1 MDLVFNIQSL
11 DYHWIFHSDWISI
24 NMIGSVGGE
33 SRQLALASKSSN
45 WDEVVMA
52 FDLSKHRRQQLR
64 INPQP
69 SAFGDS
75 LLISFADGGWVTPA
89 STGHKLSRRLF
100 LPSFLISLHSV
111 FFFSFRGF
119 DSCSVAVIHCVRY
132 RPFTGGSIYR
142 IPVSN
147 WKLWGGETAEVWPI
161 SALTPISRLSY
172 AAQNINQVKEQQQQQ
187 RQQQQQQH
195 QQQQQQKYAVGR
207 AWAGGRTRTDVM
219 AANGNGP
226 IQSVKWIQF
235 NVMPLEWSLL
245 SPGFNEPGM
254 SDMGPTCF
262 GFFHHRLRL
271 YAIYW
276 QLFKYL
282 ITWRDAAGATAATET
297 ATAAWNC

>member
-1 MDLVFNIQSL
+1 MADESRPRPPATNCPVDCFFLPFLFPYILSSSLVLEALILAASL
-11 DYHWIFHSDWISI
+11 WFIASDIARLQVVPSI
-24 NMIGSVGGE
+24 GFLFQIGS
-33 SRQLALASKSSN
+33 
-45 WDEVVMA
+45 
-52 FDLSKHRRQQLR
+52 
-64 INPQP
+64 
-69 SAFGDS
+69 FG
-75 LLISFADGGWVTPA
+75 
-89 STGHKLSRRLF
+89 
-100 LPSFLISLHSV
+100 
-111 FFFSFRGF
+111 
-119 DSCSVAVIHCVRY
+119 
-132 RPFTGGSIYR
+132 
-142 IPVSN
+142 
-147 WKLWGGETAEVWPI
+147 GGETAEVWPI

-187 RQQQQQQH
+187 RQQQQH

-282 ITWRDAAGATAATET
+282 ITWRDAAGATAATAT

>member
-1 MDLVFNIQSL
+1 
-11 DYHWIFHSDWISI
+11 
-24 NMIGSVGGE
+24 MIGSVGGE

-147 WKLWGGETAEVWPI
+147 WKLWGGGRRRKCDPFRPLHRFHAWVMLRKT
-161 SALTPISRLSY
+161 LTKSKNSNSNNDNNNNN
-172 AAQNINQVKEQQQQQ
+172 NINNSNNKSTPLDG
-187 RQQQQQQH
+187 R
-195 QQQQQQKYAVGR
+195 GR
-207 AWAGGRTRTDVM
+207 ADARAPTSWRPTVTVRFNRWNEYNLMWCRLNEASSRQVLTSLECPTWDRPVSDSSTIGCVYT
-219 AANGNGP
+219 
-226 IQSVKWIQF
+226 QF
-235 NVMPLEWSLL
+235 IGSCLN
-245 SPGFNEPGM
+245 
-254 SDMGPTCF
+254 
-262 GFFHHRLRL
+262 
-271 YAIYW
+271 I
-276 QLFKYL
+276 
-282 ITWRDAAGATAATET
+282 
-297 ATAAWNC
+297 